1 MQKKKTD
8 IRKQQDDQTDLF
20 ELVKNRYLPYWP
32 LFILVGA
39 IALAGAF
46 VYLRYT
52 TPMYRIAASLLIKD
66 DQKGMG
72 TSMIETLD
80 LFGSAKQID
89 NEIEILKSK
98 TLAREVIRNL
108 NMYGEII
115 EKGKIKDVVLYKS
128 VPVKPVF
135 LQPEM
140 IGPLMNKTVPLKYD
154 VATRRVFVDG
164 TPYPL
169 NDTVSTPWGKMV
181 FLPGNVFTGQHNYF
195 LHISGEKLLAVKFAG
210 NLQVSQL
217 NKLANVIGLEYN
229 DVVPARGEAIVN
241 ELMHVYDAAA
251 IDDKNKTATKT
262 MDFVEGRLRIVT
274 SELGQVESEM
284 AKFKTKEG
292 IVDLSEQGK
301 LFLESVRENDSKLN
315 EVNMQLSVLDS
326 IENYV
331 QGRKDGE
338 SMVPATLGLTDPVL
352 LELVS
357 KLSETEMELAR
368 LRKTT
373 GENSPLLA
381 SLTNQA
387 SRLAPA
393 VVQNV
398 RNLRSNLK
406 AGREKLM
413 AENGKY
419 VGVLQSVPG
428 KEKALLEV
436 SRQQAIKNNIY
447 TFLLEKR
454 EETALQYAAAIS
466 DSRVVDVAEADSFP
480 FSPRR
485 SMILGLSLLGGLALV
500 AGFIT
505 VKEMFNSE
513 VMFRT
518 DIEKGTSAPILAEIM
533 QDEQAHP
540 IAITEGKRTPVAE
553 QFRALRTALSYIGV
567 NEEHKTLLI
576 TSSISG
582 EGKSFIAINLAI
594 SLSLM
599 KKKVVLLEFD
609 LRKPKVSKML
619 NVSVQ
624 PGISNYLAGHAVLGD
639 ILKKPLEGNEYFHLL
654 SCGVI
659 PPNPTELVLNG
670 KLEHLLAT
678 LRATFD
684 YIIIDTAP
692 VGPVTDARL
701 LAPYA
706 DATLYVVRH
715 QRTPKF
721 YLKMI
726 DELYE
731 QQDLGKLN
739 IVFNGI
745 KSRGLAGYASGYSN
759 GYGYGNGHGY
769 GYGYTDEHKNGNI
782 RKKRF
787 NKLFNAKS

>member
-1 MQKKKTD
+1 MQRKKTD
-8 IRKQQDDQTDLF
+8 IRKQQEDQTDLF

-32 LFILVGA
+32 LFILAAV
-39 IALAGAF
+39 IAVAGAF

-52 TPMYRIAASLLIKD
+52 TPMYRISASLLIKD

-72 TSMIETLD
+72 TSMLESLD
-80 LFGSAKQID
+80 LFGSGKQID

-98 TLAREVIRNL
+98 TLARQVIRNL

-115 EKGKIKDVVLYKS
+115 EDGKIKDVVLYKTI
-128 VPVKPVF
+128 PVKPVF
-135 LQPEM
+135 LQPDM
-140 IGPLMNKTVPLKYD
+140 IPDLTNTLVPLSYD
-154 VATRRVFVDG
+154 VATRRLSVNG
-164 TPYPL
+164 KSYPL
-169 NDTVSTPWGKMV
+169 SDTVPTPWGKMV
-181 FLPGNVFTGQHNYF
+181 FLPGNVTEGTHRYF
-195 LHISGEKLLAVKFAG
+195 LHVSGEKLLAVQFAG
-210 NLQVSQL
+210 NLKVSQV
-217 NKLANVIGLEYN
+217 NKLANVIGLEYS
-229 DVVPARGEAIVN
+229 DVIPARGEAILN

-274 SELGQVESEM
+274 SELGQVESQL
-284 AKFKTKEG
+284 ARFKTNEG

-331 QGRKDGE
+331 QGRKEGE

-352 LELVS
+352 LELVG
-357 KLSETEMELAR
+357 KLSETEMDLAR
-368 LRKTT
+368 LKKTT

-381 SLTNQA
+381 SLNSQA
-387 SRLAPA
+387 ARLAPA
-393 VVQNV
+393 VLENV
-398 RNLRSNLK
+398 RNLRSNLR
-406 AGREKLM
+406 AGREKLQS
-413 AENGKY
+413 ENNKY
-419 VGVLQSVPG
+419 MVVLKGVPM

-436 SRQQAIKNNIY
+436 GRQQAIKNNIY

-466 DSRVVDVAEADSFP
+466 DSRVVDIAEADSFP

-485 SMILGLSLLGGLALV
+485 SMILGLSFLGGIVLV

-505 VKEMFNSE
+505 LKEMFNSE
-513 VMFRT
+513 VMFRA
-518 DIEKGTSAPILAEIM
+518 DIEKGTATPILAEIM
-533 QDEQAHP
+533 QDQLAHP

-553 QFRALRTALSYIGV
+553 QFRALRTGLSYIGI
-567 NEEHKTLLI
+567 NEEHKTILI

-619 NVSVQ
+619 EVPGQ
-624 PGISNYLAGHAVLGD
+624 PGISNYLAGQAVLGD
-639 ILKKPLEGNEYFHLL
+639 ILKLPIENNEYFNLL

-659 PPNPTELVLNG
+659 PPNPTELILNG
-670 KLEHLLAT
+670 RLEHLLAT

-726 DELYE
+726 DELY
-731 QQDLGKLN
+731 QQQELGKLN

-745 KSRGLAGYASGYSN
+745 KSRGVSGYSAGYSN

>member
-1 MQKKKTD
+1 MQRKNTA
-8 IRKQQDDQTDLF
+8 IRKQQDEQTDLF
-20 ELVKNRYLPYWP
+20 ELVKTRYLPYWP
-32 LFILVGA
+32 LFILAAV
-39 IALAGAF
+39 IAVAGAF

-52 TPMYRIAASLLIKD
+52 TPVYRVTSSLLIKD
-66 DQKGMG
+66 DQKSMG
-72 TSMIETLD
+72 SSMMESLD
-80 LFGSAKQID
+80 LFGSGKQID

-98 TLAREVIRNL
+98 TLARQVIRNL

-115 EKGKIKDVVLYKS
+115 EDGQIKDVVLYNKI
-128 VPVKPVF
+128 PVKPVF
-135 LQPEM
+135 LQPDSIPALTNTM
-140 IGPLMNKTVPLKYD
+140 
-154 VATRRVFVDG
+154 ATLSFDAAAQRVIVNG
-164 TPYPL
+164 TPYHL
-169 NDTVSTPWGKMV
+169 NDTVSTSWGKML
-181 FLPGNVFTGQHNYF
+181 FLAGNVPADGHKYF
-195 LHISGEKLLAVKFAG
+195 LHVSGEKLLAVKFAG
-210 NLQVSQL
+210 NLKVAQT
-217 NKLANVIGLEYN
+217 NKLANVIGLEYS
-229 DVVPARGEAIVN
+229 DIIPARGEAILN

-251 IDDKNKTATKT
+251 IDDKNKMATKT

-274 SELGQVESEM
+274 SELGQVESQL
-284 AKFKTKEG
+284 AQYKTQAG
-292 IVDLSEQGK
+292 IVDLSEQSK
-301 LFLESVRENDSKLN
+301 LFLESVKENDSKMS

-326 IENYV
+326 IEFYV
-331 QGRKDGE
+331 KGRKEGE

-357 KLSETEMELAR
+357 KLSETEMQLAR
-368 LRKTT
+368 LKKTT
-373 GENSPLLA
+373 GENSPLLS
-381 SLTNQA
+381 SLNSQA
-387 SRLAPA
+387 SRLTPA
-393 VVQNV
+393 VLENV
-398 RNLRSNLK
+398 RNLRSNLR
-406 AGREKLM
+406 AGREKLVT
-413 AENGKY
+413 ENGKY
-419 VGVLQSVPG
+419 MGILQGVPV

-436 SRQQAIKNNIY
+436 GRQQAIKNNIY

-466 DSRVVDVAEADSFP
+466 DSRIVDIAEADSFP

-485 SMILGLSLLGGLALV
+485 SMILGLSLLAGLGLV
-500 AGFIT
+500 AAFIT
-505 VKEMFNSE
+505 IREMFNSE
-513 VMFRT
+513 VMFRA

-540 IAITEGKRTPVAE
+540 IAITEGRRTPVAE
-553 QFRALRTALSYIGV
+553 QFRALRTGLSYIGI
-567 NEEHKTLLI
+567 NDEHKTIMI

-619 NVSVQ
+619 GVPGQ

-639 ILKKPLEGNEYFHLL
+639 ILKQPVEGNEYFHLL

-670 KLEHLLAT
+670 KVQHLLAT

-726 DELYE
+726 EDLYQE
-731 QQDLGKLN
+731 QALGKLN
-739 IVFNGI
+739 VVFNGI
-745 KSRGLAGYASGYSN
+745 KSRGLSGYASGYSN

-769 GYGYTDEHKNGNI
+769 GYGYTEDHKNGTI
-782 RKKRF
+782 GKKRL
-787 NKLFNAKS
+787 NKLFGTKS

>member
-1 MQKKKTD
+1 MQRNKTD
-8 IRKQQDDQTDLF
+8 KRKQQEEQTDLF

-32 LFILVGA
+32 LFILAA
-39 IALAGAF
+39 IIAVAGAF

-52 TPMYRIAASLLIKD
+52 TPIYRITASLLIKD
-66 DQKGMG
+66 DQKSAGA
-72 TSMIETLD
+72 SMMESLD
-80 LFGSAKQID
+80 LFGSGKQID
-89 NEIEILKSK
+89 NEIEILRSK
-98 TLAREVIRNL
+98 TLAKQVIRNL

-115 EKGKIKDVVLYKS
+115 EDGQIKDVVLYKAT
-128 VPVKPVF
+128 PVKPVF
-135 LQPEM
+135 LEPEK
-140 IGPLMNKTVPLKYD
+140 IAPTTNALLPFTL
-154 VATRRVFVDG
+154 DG
-164 TPYPL
+164 THITVGGKTYVI
-169 NDTVSTPWGKMV
+169 NDTVVTQWGKMV
-181 FLPGNVFTGQHNYF
+181 FEQGPLPAGDHKYF
-195 LHISGEKLLAVKFAG
+195 LHVSGEKLLAVKLAG
-210 NLQVSQL
+210 GLKVSQV
-217 NKLANVIGLEYN
+217 NKLANVIGLEYS
-229 DVVPARGEAIVN
+229 DAIPARGEAILN
-241 ELMHVYDAAA
+241 ELIHVYDAAA
-251 IDDKNKTATKT
+251 VDDKNKMATKT
-262 MDFVEGRLRIVT
+262 MDFVESRLRIVT
-274 SELGQVESEM
+274 AELGQVESQL
-284 AKFKTKEG
+284 AQFKTNEG
-292 IVDLSEQGK
+292 IVDLGEQSK

-326 IENYV
+326 IESYV
-331 QGRKDGE
+331 RGRKEGE

-352 LELVS
+352 LELVG
-357 KLSETEMELAR
+357 KLSETEMQLAR
-368 LRKTT
+368 LKKTT

-381 SLTNQA
+381 SLNSQA
-387 SRLAPA
+387 ARLAPA
-393 VVQNV
+393 VLENV
-398 RNLRSNLK
+398 RNLRSNVK
-406 AGREKLM
+406 ASREKLLS
-413 AENGKY
+413 ENNKY
-419 VGVLQSVPG
+419 MGVLKGVPV

-436 SRQQAIKNNIY
+436 GRQQAIKNNIY

-466 DSRVVDVAEADSFP
+466 DSRVVDIAEADSFP

-505 VKEMFNSE
+505 IREMFNSE
-513 VMFRT
+513 VMFRA
-518 DIEKGTSAPILAEIM
+518 DIEKGTTAPILAEIM
-533 QDEQAHP
+533 QDELAHP

-553 QFRALRTALSYIGV
+553 QFRALRTALSYIGI
-567 NEEHKTLLI
+567 NDTHKTIMI

-609 LRKPKVSKML
+609 LRKPKVSRML
-619 NVSVQ
+619 DVQGQ
-624 PGISNYLAGHAVLGD
+624 PGISNFLAGHAVLGE
-639 ILKKPLEGNEYFHLL
+639 ILKQPLENNEYFKLL
-654 SCGVI
+654 PCGVI

-670 KLEHLLAT
+670 RLEHLLAT

-726 DELYE
+726 EELYQ

-739 IVFNGI
+739 LVFNGI
-745 KSRGLAGYASGYSN
+745 RSRGLTGYSTGYSN
-759 GYGYGNGHGY
+759 GYGYGNGLGY

-787 NKLFNAKS
+787 NKLFN

>member
-1 MQKKKTD
+1 MQRKKTD
-8 IRKQQDDQTDLF
+8 IRKQQEEQTDLF

-32 LFILVGA
+32 LFIVA
-39 IALAGAF
+39 AVLAVAAAF
-46 VYLRYT
+46 IYLRYT
-52 TPMYRIAASLLIKD
+52 TPVYRVSASLLIKD
-66 DQKGMG
+66 DQKSAGA
-72 TSMIETLD
+72 SMMESLN
-80 LFGSAKQID
+80 LFGSGKEID
-89 NEIEILKSK
+89 NEIEILRSK
-98 TLAREVIRNL
+98 TLARQVVRNL
-108 NMYGEII
+108 NLYGEII
-115 EKGKIKDVVLYKS
+115 EDGKIKDVVLYNAT
-128 VPVKPVF
+128 PVKPVF
-135 LQPEM
+135 LQPDS
-140 IGPLMNKTVPLKYD
+140 IKPLTSLMLPLKVNAASVI
-154 VATRRVFVDG
+154 VAGNT
-164 TPYPL
+164 YPM
-169 NDTVSTPWGKMV
+169 NDTVNTPWGKMI
-181 FLPGNVFTGQHNYF
+181 FKQGNANAGNHKYF

-210 NLQVSQL
+210 SLKVSQV
-217 NKLANVIGLEYN
+217 NKLANVIGLEYS
-229 DVVPARGEAIVN
+229 DVIPARGETILN
-241 ELMHVYDAAA
+241 ELIHVYDAAA
-251 IDDKNKTATKT
+251 VDDKNKMTAKT

-274 SELGQVESEM
+274 AELGQVESEL
-284 AKFKTKEG
+284 ARFKTNEG
-292 IVDLSEQGK
+292 IVDLGEQSK

-326 IENYV
+326 IEYYV
-331 QGRKDGE
+331 KGRKEGE

-352 LELVS
+352 LELVG
-357 KLSETEMELAR
+357 KLSETELQLAR
-368 LRKTT
+368 LKKTT

-381 SLTNQA
+381 SLNSQA
-387 SRLAPA
+387 ARLTPA
-393 VVQNV
+393 VLENV
-398 RNLRSNLK
+398 RNLRANMK
-406 AGREKLM
+406 ASREKLLS
-413 AENGKY
+413 ENNKY
-419 VGVLQSVPG
+419 MGVLKGVPV

-436 SRQQAIKNNIY
+436 GRQQAIKNNIY

-505 VKEMFNSE
+505 IREMFNSE

-533 QDEQAHP
+533 EDPAAHP
-540 IAITEGKRTPVAE
+540 VAITEGKRTPVAE
-553 QFRALRTALSYIGV
+553 QFRALRTALSYIGI
-567 NEEHKTLLI
+567 NDNNKTILI

-609 LRKPKVSKML
+609 LRKPKISRML
-619 NVSVQ
+619 EVAAQ

-639 ILKKPLEGNEYFHLL
+639 ILKKPIENNEYFNLL
-654 SCGVI
+654 SCGII

-670 KLEHLLAT
+670 KLEHLLTT

-706 DATLYVVRH
+706 DATLFVVRH

-726 DELYE
+726 EELYQ

-745 KSRGLAGYASGYSN
+745 KSRGLSGYASGYSN

-769 GYGYTDEHKNGNI
+769 GYGYTDEHKK
-782 RKKRF
+782 RKTRR
-787 NKLFNAKS
+787 KLFNAKS